1 MSPRPTRRDVPQGDH
16 DPAQRVAEVVRG
28 LQVELDLVPV
38 RVQGTELELHRRS
51 APGDEVAEQC
61 PSRRPVLGLD
71 ELEDVDADGLAQVEP
86 EDALGRGAHVHQ
98 ASVHGHHGH
107 HVGFVEHAGPE
118 VRAVGQRQEL
128 RAPTGDRPVRR
139 FAPGADTVR
148 ADRAVAVDTDGSV
161 DTAVADDGNAVGA
174 VGRQFRHVDGG
185 AGRLDRSGRRRR
197 AGGPPGASGPIHP
210 AHAVAS
216 ASGRSESHR
225 GWKTCHC
232 SGARRINQNAKKVNA
247 DLIIIG
253 ITGDGGKI
261 KENIIGSTAIK
272 VARNT
277 DIPVFIIPDEAKY
290 HPIKKISFA
299 CDLNKTEESDL
310 IYVSRYFGKLF
321 GAELETINVEEPGKE
336 FSEEKSKTATAI
348 DKKLETIPHKSV
360 FITEKNAGKALEDY
374 FTDHPTDLIMINPRK
389 HNLFHNLFSHS
400 ISKELAF
407 HSKVPLLCIH

>member
-1 MSPRPTRRDVPQGDH
+1 METIL
-16 DPAQRVAEVVRG
+16 VAT
-28 LQVELDLVPV
+28 DF
-38 RVQGTELELHRRS
+38 S
-51 APGDEVAEQC
+51 
-61 PSRRPVLGLD
+61 
-71 ELEDVDADGLAQVEP
+71 DAANNAADYAVGLAK
-86 EDALGRGAHVHQ
+86 L
-98 ASVHGHHGH
+98 
-107 HVGFVEHAGPE
+107 F
-118 VRAVGQRQEL
+118 
-128 RAPTGDRPVRR
+128 
-139 FAPGADTVR
+139 
-148 ADRAVAVDTDGSV
+148 
-161 DTAVADDGNAVGA
+161 NAKIILVNSYS
-174 VGRQFRHVDGG
+174 
-185 AGRLDRSGRRRR
+185 LPYSTYET
-197 AGGPPGASGPIHP
+197 GASADLIHILQ
-210 AHAVAS
+210 
-216 ASGRSESHR
+216 ESSVGGLNNLKKKIEQQNAKHNFEIECYSDF
-225 GWKTCHC
+225 GF
-232 SGARRINQNAKKVNA
+232 AEDMIIENAKKVNA
-247 DLIIIG
+247 DLIVIG

-336 FSEEKSKTATAI
+336 FSEEKSKTCTII

-360 FITEKNAGKALEDY
+360 FITEKPVGKALEDY
-374 FTDHPTDLIMINPRK
+374 FNDHSTDVILINPRK